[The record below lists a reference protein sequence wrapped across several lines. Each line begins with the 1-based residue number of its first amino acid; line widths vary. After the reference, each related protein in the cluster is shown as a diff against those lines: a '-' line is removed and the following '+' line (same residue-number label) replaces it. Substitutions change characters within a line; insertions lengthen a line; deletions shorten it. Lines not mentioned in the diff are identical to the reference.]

1 MRTVAVIQA
10 RTSSSRLPGKVL
22 LPIAG
27 VPLAVLAAKRAG
39 NTGIEVLTATSE
51 DFRDNALASTVRAH
65 GLKLFR
71 GSLNDTLGRFVAA
84 LTDFEAETLVF
95 RLTADNVFPDGTL
108 LEELREDFLYREV
121 PYIFCNGV
129 QSGLP
134 YGVSVELTRL
144 KYLREANHD
153 ASASYDREHVTP
165 YIIRKYG
172 AIAFAKYR
180 EFGLGHY
187 RATIDTIDDYVS
199 VSEAFS
205 GIDDPVNVP
214 FLSLVE
220 RLRGCY
226 LQPRGAE
233 QISKLVFN
241 TRKLNKANN
250 SLTLTDY
257 RETNEFLIKWA
268 LANGTQY
275 FSASSANWQSA
286 EIAGIALKDSRERA
300 HFSARFEFDGLP
312 PSCERDGRATI
323 DLEAM
328 ILRAC
333 LAFSSK
339 HLNSIVLPL
348 ETFQDGGVRSMLKR
362 LLEEGTIR
370 TLGVFVRNEFEATSA
385 LEDGDI
391 SLIKFPPTALLL
403 REGGFSAQARK
414 QKSIRTLEIYFC
426 SASETN
432 SPLLEE
438 ARAAAPHNGAGKLA
452 PLLKNLNVRS
462 LEELYVRIANS
473 YPWIDGIEVS
483 AKTISELEDKMSWFS
498 GEAICRSVA
507 DAAITDLA
515 QRV

>member
-286 EIAGIALKDSRERA
+286 EIAGIALKE
-300 HFSARFEFDGLP
+300 
-312 PSCERDGRATI
+312 
-323 DLEAM
+323 LE
-328 ILRAC
+328 
-333 LAFSSK
+333 
-339 HLNSIVLPL
+339 
-348 ETFQDGGVRSMLKR
+348 
-362 LLEEGTIR
+362 
-370 TLGVFVRNEFEATSA
+370 
-385 LEDGDI
+385 
-391 SLIKFPPTALLL
+391 
-403 REGGFSAQARK
+403 
-414 QKSIRTLEIYFC
+414 
-426 SASETN
+426 
-432 SPLLEE
+432 
-438 ARAAAPHNGAGKLA
+438 GAGAL
-452 PLLKNLNVRS
+452 
-462 LEELYVRIANS
+462 
-473 YPWIDGIEVS
+473 
-483 AKTISELEDKMSWFS
+483 FS
-498 GEAICRSVA
+498 
-507 DAAITDLA
+507 TF
-515 QRV
+515 RV